1 VYFFQF
7 VFLLNPF
14 IFVIKFIAL
23 FFNRGKVDGM
33 DVISESDPNGSSSED
48 KASNTNS
55 KVVDYF
61 SFSYYF
67 FVSLFFHYIFLFV
80 LNFLYINFSPH
91 FFSADILLFCSC

>member
-1 VYFFQF
+1 MYFFQF

-67 FVSLFFHYIFLFV
+67 CVSLFFPTY
-80 LNFLYINFSPH
+80 
-91 FFSADILLFCSC
+91 FCSCNFLIY

>member
-1 VYFFQF
+1 MYFFQF

-67 FVSLFFHYIFLFV
+67 FVSLFFHYIFCSCSIFDIL
-80 LNFLYINFSPH
+80 ICTT